1 MISMHP
7 LLIRALAVALS
18 IGLSLALAI
27 LGSGGVHAYF
37 ANPARS
43 AVVVVTLALGV
54 ASLFVGGNLSAGL
67 REDRGNRWVIPAFAA
82 LGLLGAYLPAWAD
95 REGLWTLDGD
105 AVRWLG
111 VALLAAGGALRLWP
125 VAVLGRRF
133 SGLVAIQPG
142 HELVT
147 TGLYSRIRHPSY
159 LGLLI
164 LALGWGLAF
173 NTGVGV
179 LLALL
184 NIPPLVARMDSEERL
199 LGSEFGAAYDV
210 YRAHTARL
218 IPGVY

>member
-27 LGSGGVHAYF
+27 LGAGGVDAYF